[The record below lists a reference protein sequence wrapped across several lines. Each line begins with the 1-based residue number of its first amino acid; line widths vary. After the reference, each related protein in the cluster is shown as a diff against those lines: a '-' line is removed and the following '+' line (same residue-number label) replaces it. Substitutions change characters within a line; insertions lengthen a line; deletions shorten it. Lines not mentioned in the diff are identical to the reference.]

1 MLEVIATCAEDVL
14 RIVEGG
20 GKRIELVS
28 ALTEGGLTPSKG
40 LIEFAVKHS
49 ESIPVMVMIRP
60 HAMGFVYSQS
70 DTEIMERDIEIAKEC
85 GVYGVVFGALT
96 QNNRLD
102 SDCLSRLLN
111 HTSGLSVTFH
121 RAIDVS
127 ANPIALFKEL
137 LNYPVDR
144 VLTSGGHGIIT
155 NNLDKLAHMVA
166 LGKGRLDVLAGSGI
180 TLDNVSIVMENSGVE
195 EVHVGTAV
203 RKNKSA
209 LLPIEPDAI
218 KNFMAKLQN

>member
-1 MLEVIATCAEDVL
+1 MLEVIATCADDVL

-49 ESIPVMVMIRP
+49 EDIPVMVMIRP
-60 HAMGFVYSQS
+60 HAMGFAYSS
-70 DTEIMERDIEIAKEC
+70 MDIEMMERDIELAKEC
-85 GVYGVVFGALT
+85 GAYGVVLGTLT
-96 QNNRLD
+96 QDNRLD
-102 SDCLSRLLN
+102 GDALSCLLN

-127 ANPIALFKEL
+127 NDPVGVFTEL
-137 LNYPVDR
+137 LNYPIDR
-144 VLTSGGHGIIT
+144 VLTSGGPGQIT
-155 NNLDKLAHMVA
+155 DNLDKLATMVE
-166 LGKGRLDVLAGSGI
+166 LGRGHLDVLAGSGI
-180 TLDNVSIVMENSGVE
+180 TLDNVRSIMEGSGVE

-203 RKNKSA
+203 RKGKNA
-209 LLPIEPDAI
+209 LSPIDPVII
-218 KNFMAKLQN
+218 KDFIQRI